1 MPTPDARPLDLIEEL
16 ELLLADEQRL
26 SALRRRLH
34 DQIDGGFPNPAV
46 VAAEQRVSAERR
58 LLHARID
65 GLRAELA
72 RCDWQGDATLEERR
86 RRLTALGNQA

>member
-1 MPTPDARPLDLIEEL
+1 MCASDTGALDLVERL
-16 ELLLADEQRL
+16 EILIADERRL

-58 LLHARID
+58 LLHERID
-65 GLRAELA
+65 ALRAELA
-72 RCDWQGDATLEERR
+72 RAEWQGETTLEERR
-86 RRLTALGNQA
+86 RRLAVLGEGP